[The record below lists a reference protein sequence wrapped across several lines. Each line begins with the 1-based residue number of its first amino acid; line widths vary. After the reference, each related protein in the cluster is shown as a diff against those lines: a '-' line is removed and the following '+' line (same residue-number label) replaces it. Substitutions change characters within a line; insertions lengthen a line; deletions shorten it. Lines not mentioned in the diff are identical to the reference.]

1 MSDPPARILVLEN
14 KERWSQMTTLEKTN
28 IGLALGISGALE
40 NRILHDW
47 NNGGAKST
55 YGLSIWQRK
64 ALLKILISESP
75 KCFCVNC
82 LEVK

>member
-1 MSDPPARILVLEN
+1 LQYKEN
-14 KERWSQMTTLEKTN
+14 KEVKKSSKERWSKMTTLNKTN

-55 YGLSIWQRK
+55 YGLSVYQRK
-64 ALLKILISESP
+64 ALLRILISENP

>member
-1 MSDPPARILVLEN
+1 
-14 KERWSQMTTLEKTN
+14 MTTLKTN
-28 IGLALGISGALE
+28 IVKALNISGALE
-40 NRILHDW
+40 NTIIHDW

-55 YGLSIWQRK
+55 YGLSVYQRK

-75 KCFCVNC
+75 KCFCLNC